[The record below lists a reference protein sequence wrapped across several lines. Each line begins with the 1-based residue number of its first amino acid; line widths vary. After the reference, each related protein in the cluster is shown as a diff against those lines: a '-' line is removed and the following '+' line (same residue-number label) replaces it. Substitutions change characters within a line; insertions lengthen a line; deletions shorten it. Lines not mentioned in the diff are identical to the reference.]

1 MLFDGFG
8 HGMLDESARQDSVA
22 METWDLHALQHSKFI
37 NHNGAKMVAVWNV
50 NKLTEARTKLEVTKL
65 RTKSRAMINR
75 CHLTKW
81 GRM

>member
-1 MLFDGFG
+1 MFFDGFG

-50 NKLTEARTKLEVTKL
+50 NKLTETRTKMEVGKLQTK
-65 RTKSRAMINR
+65 AAQ
-75 CHLTKW
+75 
-81 GRM
+81 